1 MLVRPDQLIN
11 EISRQ
16 STALLGCTHGIGVVS
31 QDSGVDHRASLS
43 PGG

>member
-1 MLVRPDQLIN
+1 MLIRPDQLIN
-11 EISRQ
+11 EIGRQ

-31 QDSGVDHRASLS
+31 QNSGVDHRASLS